1 MNYYK
6 TLGLNSNATDDDVKQ
21 AYRKLAMK
29 HHPDRGGD
37 EAEFKKIK
45 EAYEAITSGRANTS
59 GFHEFNNRS
68 RGPFGFGNGFEDLQ
82 DIIRRT
88 QRGGSWSFDD
98 WREPDIKNPDVNI
111 SIDCTLEEAH
121 RGFTKEIE
129 FTLPDGEIKQMS
141 ISFPAG
147 STEDI
152 KIRFAGDGGQITKD
166 RPPGDLYAKIR
177 IQPHGLWKLSNKDL
191 HATVRINAWQ
201 AMFGTDIEITDID
214 GSTISISVPAGSQ
227 PGSQLRLRNRGF
239 NVRGTSVRGNAF
251 IQLEITIPKLNP
263 EDQTKTIVDLQSEK

>member
-6 TLGLNSNATDDDVKQ
+6 TLGLNSNATDDEVKQ

-45 EAYEAITSGRANTS
+45 EAYEAISSGRANS
-59 GFHEFNNRS
+59 AGFHEFGNSR
-68 RGPFGFGNGFEDLQ
+68 RGPFGFGGFEDLQ

-88 QRGGSWSFDD
+88 QKGGSWTFDD

-121 RGFTKEIE
+121 SGFSKEIE
-129 FTLPDGEIKQMS
+129 FTLPDSTVKQMS
-141 ISFPAG
+141 ITFPAG

-152 KIRFAGDGGQITKD
+152 KIRFAEEGGQITKD

-177 IQPHGLWKLSNKDL
+177 IQPHTLWKLSNKDL
-191 HATVRINAWQ
+191 YATVRINAWQ
-201 AMFGTDIEITDID
+201 AMLGTDIEITDIA
-214 GSTISISVPAGSQ
+214 GSAISVSIPAGSQ

-239 NVRGTSVRGNAF
+239 NIRGTSARGNAF
-251 IQLEITIPKLNP
+251 IQLEVTIPKLQP
-263 EDQTKTIVDLQSEK
+263 EDQTKTIVDLQNEK

>member
-6 TLGLNSNATDDDVKQ
+6 TLGLESNATVEEVKQ

-59 GFHEFNNRS
+59 NFWQQGSSR
-68 RGPFGFGNGFEDLQ
+68 RGPFNGFEDLQ

-88 QRGGSWSFDD
+88 QRGGSWNFDD
-98 WREPDIKNPDVNI
+98 WREPEVSNPDINI
-111 SIDCTLEEAH
+111 SVPCSLEEAH
-121 RGFTKEIE
+121 SGFSKDVA
-129 FTLPDGEIKQMS
+129 FTMPDGTEKEMK
-141 ISFPAG
+141 ISFPPG

-152 KIRFAGDGGQITKD
+152 KIRFAGDGGRLIKD
-166 RPPGDLYAKIR
+166 KPPGDLYSKIR
-177 IQPHGLWKLSNKDL
+177 IEPHDFWNLTGKDL
-191 HATVRINAWQ
+191 HATMRISVWQ
-201 AMFGTDIEITDID
+201 AMCGTDVEITDID
-214 GSTISISVPAGSQ
+214 GSTIQITVPAGSQ

-239 NVRGTSVRGNAF
+239 NVRGTSARGNAF
-251 IQLEITIPKLNP
+251 ITLEIFIPKLGP
-263 EDQTKTIVDLQSEK
+263 EDQTKSIIDLQAEK